1 MLEESA
7 YQVFQTDSLLIQ
19 IVVIHKELLFPNASS
34 QGIKDLRVRYALA
47 EMKVASFK
55 WDYSKLRHLDEA
67 FSFMDEV
74 KMYESPA
81 SLVSLIMELE
91 RLLKGKKHGSYQME
105 LELKTL
111 YSVARD
117 VWYEPEEKRTGK
129 YKELGIL

>member
-7 YQVFQTDSLLIQ
+7 YQVFKTDSLLIQ
-19 IVVIHKELLFPNASS
+19 IVVIHKELFFPDASS

-117 VWYEPEEKRTGK
+117 V
-129 YKELGIL
+129 